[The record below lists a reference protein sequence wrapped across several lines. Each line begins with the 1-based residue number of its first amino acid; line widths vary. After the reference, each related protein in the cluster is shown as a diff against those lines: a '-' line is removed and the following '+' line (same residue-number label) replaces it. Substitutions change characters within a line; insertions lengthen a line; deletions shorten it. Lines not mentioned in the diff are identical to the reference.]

1 MLHPVLPPDPLPIV
15 ESLQPVNPASSA
27 SYTKFLS
34 GIETRIQEKTD
45 KSKQPKDLAQL
56 AITVDTKSD
65 PLLPTLIRSTQDD
78 LVVAQTSSVPHL
90 PETFPPEISPITDS
104 GSAALLG
111 QPLVIGYPTQE
122 VKTSNRQEKE
132 DTKTSPSIGIRRS
145 ELVLRSALHKRET
158 QRESTALPT
167 KLGAEH
173 KVEPARIKAFPSLL
187 SGVRAQASDAY
198 GLVGA
203 AQAREEATLSNLNFV
218 TEASD
223 LDAKCE
229 PSQKLG
235 ERCLTTSRFASTPDP
250 NSNGEEKQTFLDSGS
265 FKYRVSPSPLVAQ
278 SSHPLQIAPS
288 LTNSHKLVES
298 RAEILAEKLTQQKQQ
313 SDITAQQSSR
323 RDNISVS
330 AADLALSS
338 QSVKN
343 FIKFKSRSPI
353 NQLSTPLTVEFD
365 SQVQQQTQA
374 PTSTPE
380 ENTTNQ
386 PQGQPSGTTAPASTP
401 PARPK
406 IVEVTS
412 DRQEYDEQRRIITAV
427 GNVVVRFDGAVVDA
441 DRLQVNLDNLIAAGE
456 GNVTLT
462 RGDQVLRGQRFT
474 YNFVQDSG
482 ELENGRGEIYVPSA
496 QTDFAFL
503 PTDVS
508 AGGVLKRPPS
518 DRILANQPV
527 SGVSSPG
534 GIDVTIGGQTGA
546 TNIPPPKTGGVVKRL
561 RFEAEHIDFYPQGW
575 QANDVRITNDP
586 FSPPE
591 LELRADKV
599 TLTRESP
606 LLDRIRTQRQRLVFD
621 QRLSLP
627 IPVNE
632 RTIDRRERDVTP
644 AIVSPGYDGKDRGG
658 LYIEHGFPVITTD
671 QTRWTIT
678 PQLLIQRAVQEGTGD
693 LGALFA
699 VKTKINSVLSPRT
712 VVQGTGELTSFNL
725 NKVEDNLRARLALRQ
740 TLGDSLPHTLNLE
753 YSYRERFYNGTL
765 GFQTVQSSIGGIV
778 TSPVIPLGKSGINLT
793 YQASARYIN
802 ANTDRQDL
810 LEPQRE
816 NDRISLGR
824 LQASATLSRGLLLW
838 QGKPLPPT
846 ATEGLR
852 YTANPVVPYLQAIAS
867 VTGTTSHYTNGDNQ
881 STLIGTIGLQ
891 GQIGHFSRP
900 FLDYT
905 AFNISYSQGLNN
917 GLSPFLF
924 DRFVD
929 NKVLSAGI
937 SQQIYGPFRLGFQTS
952 VNLDTGREA
961 STDYILEYSRRTY
974 GITLRYNPVLE
985 LGGFTI
991 RISDFNWGG
1000 GTDPFSEIQPVVG
1013 GVQQDY

>member
-1 MLHPVLPPDPLPIV
+1 M
-15 ESLQPVNPASSA
+15 
-27 SYTKFLS
+27 
-34 GIETRIQEKTD
+34 QEKID
-45 KSKQPKDLAQL
+45 LSKQPKDLTQL
-56 AITVDTKSD
+56 AIAGDTNSN
-65 PLLPTLIRSTQDD
+65 PPLPTEINSTQDD
-78 LVVAQTSSVPHL
+78 LVVVKTPSVSHPL
-90 PETFPPEISPITDS
+90 EISPITPP
-104 GSAALLG
+104 GSVALLG
-111 QPLVIGYPTQE
+111 QSLVVGYATQK
-122 VKTSNRQEKE
+122 VKTSNRQDKE
-132 DTKTSPSIGIRRS
+132 DTKTSLSAGRRRS
-145 ELVLRSALHKRET
+145 ELLLKLSLHKQKT
-158 QRESTALPT
+158 QTEATALPR
-167 KLGAEH
+167 KVGAE
-173 KVEPARIKAFPSLL
+173 
-187 SGVRAQASDAY
+187 AS
-198 GLVGA
+198 
-203 AQAREEATLSNLNFV
+203 N
-218 TEASD
+218 
-223 LDAKCE
+223 LDAKQLVVKHPNFGEFSTLNQVAWGDAKRE

-235 ERCLTTSRFASTPDP
+235 ERCLTTSRSASTPDP
-250 NSNGEEKQTFLDSGS
+250 NSSGGEKQTFLNSGS
-265 FKYRVSPSPLVAQ
+265 FSYRVSPSPQVAQ
-278 SSHPLQIAPS
+278 SLRPLQIAPS
-288 LTNSHKLVES
+288 LTNSNRLVES
-298 RAEILAEKLTQQKQQ
+298 KAEILAEKLNQQKQQ
-313 SDITAQQSSR
+313 SDITAPQSLG

-330 AADLALSS
+330 AADLAPSS
-338 QSVKN
+338 QSVQN
-343 FIKFKSRSPI
+343 FIKFKSRSPT
-353 NQLSTPLTVEFD
+353 NQLSTPLTVEFN
-365 SQVQQQTQA
+365 SQIQQQAQV
-374 PTSTPE
+374 PTPTPQVD
-380 ENTTNQ
+380 TTNK
-386 PQGQPSGTTAPASTP
+386 PQGQPTTAPGSTP
-401 PARPK
+401 PARPR

-482 ELENGRGEIYVPSA
+482 ELLNGRGEIYVPSA

-503 PTDVS
+503 STDVS
-508 AGGVLKRPPS
+508 AGGVPKRPPS
-518 DRILANQPV
+518 DRIIANQPV

-575 QANDVRITNDP
+575 QARDVRITNDP

-591 LELRADKV
+591 LELRADTV

-606 LLDRIRTQRQRLVFD
+606 LVDRIRTQKQRLVLD

-632 RTIDRRERDVTP
+632 RTIDRQERDVTP
-644 AIVSPGYDGKDRGG
+644 AIVSPGFDGKDRGG
-658 LYIEHGFPVITTD
+658 LYIQRGFPVIDTD

-678 PQLLIQRAVQEGTGD
+678 PQLLVQRAVQEGTGD

-712 VVQGTGELTSFNL
+712 VIQGTGELTSFDL
-725 NKVEDNLRARLALRQ
+725 NKVEDNLRVNLGLRQ
-740 TLGDSLPHTLNLE
+740 IIGTSLPHILNLQ
-753 YSYRERFYNGTL
+753 YNYRDRLYNGTL
-765 GFQTVQSSIGGIV
+765 GFQTVQSSLGGII

-810 LEPQRE
+810 LEPVRE

-824 LQASATLSRGLLLW
+824 LQASAALSKGLLLW
-838 QGKPLPPT
+838 RGKPLPPT

-852 YTANPVVPYLQAIAS
+852 YTANPVVPYLQTFAGL
-867 VTGTTSHYTNGDNQ
+867 TGTTSYYTNGDNQ
-881 STLIGTIGLQ
+881 STLTATIGLQ

-985 LGGFTI
+985 LGGFSI

-1000 GTDPFSEIQPVVG
+1000 GTDPFSEIKPVVG

>member
-1 MLHPVLPPDPLPIV
+1 MLHSVLPPNLPPIL

-27 SYTKFLS
+27 SHTKFLS
-34 GIETRIQEKTD
+34 VVETGMQEKTD
-45 KSKQPKDLAQL
+45 KSKQPKDLTQL
-56 AITVDTKSD
+56 AIAGDTNSN
-65 PLLPTLIRSTQDD
+65 PPLPTEINSTQDD
-78 LVVAQTSSVPHL
+78 LLVVETPSVSHPL
-90 PETFPPEISPITDS
+90 KISPITAP

-111 QPLVIGYPTQE
+111 QSLVVGYPTQE
-122 VKTSNRQEKE
+122 VKTSNRQDKE
-132 DTKTSPSIGIRRS
+132 DTKTSLSAGRRRS
-145 ELVLRSALHKRET
+145 ELLLRLSLHKQKT
-158 QRESTALPT
+158 QTEATALPI
-167 KLGAEH
+167 KVGAE
-173 KVEPARIKAFPSLL
+173 
-187 SGVRAQASDAY
+187 AS
-198 GLVGA
+198 
-203 AQAREEATLSNLNFV
+203 N
-218 TEASD
+218 
-223 LDAKCE
+223 LDAKRLVSKHPNFGEFSTLNQVAWGDAKRE

-250 NSNGEEKQTFLDSGS
+250 NYSGGEKQTFLNSGS
-265 FKYRVSPSPLVAQ
+265 FSYRVSPSPQVAQ
-278 SSHPLQIAPS
+278 SLRPLQIAPS
-288 LTNSHKLVES
+288 LTNSNKLVES
-298 RAEILAEKLTQQKQQ
+298 KAEILAEKLTQQKQQ
-313 SDITAQQSSR
+313 SDITAPQSLG

-330 AADLALSS
+330 AADLAPSS
-338 QSVKN
+338 QSVQN
-343 FIKFKSRSPI
+343 FIKFKSRSPT
-353 NQLSTPLTVEFD
+353 NQLSTPITVEFN
-365 SQVQQQTQA
+365 SQTQQQAQV
-374 PTSTPE
+374 PTSTPQVG
-380 ENTTNQ
+380 TTNK

-401 PARPK
+401 PARPR

-427 GNVVVRFDGAVVDA
+427 GNVVVQFDGAVVDA

-482 ELENGRGEIYVPSA
+482 ELLNGRGEIYVPSA
-496 QTDFAFL
+496 QTDFAFSS
-503 PTDVS
+503 TDVS
-508 AGGVLKRPPS
+508 AGGVPKRPPS

-534 GIDVTIGGQTGA
+534 GIDVTVGGQTGA
-546 TNIPPPKTGGVVKRL
+546 TNIPPPKSGGIVKRL

-575 QANDVRITNDP
+575 QARDVRITNDP

-591 LELRADKV
+591 LELRADTV

-606 LLDRIRTQRQRLVFD
+606 LVDRIRTQRQRLVFD

-632 RTIDRRERDVTP
+632 RTIDRQERDVTP
-644 AIVSPGYDGKDRGG
+644 AIVSPGFDGKDRDG
-658 LYIEHGFPVITTD
+658 LYIERGFPVIDTD

-678 PQLLIQRAVQEGTGD
+678 PQLLVERAVQEGTGD

-699 VKTKINSVLSPRT
+699 VKTKINSVLSPRA
-712 VVQGTGELTSFNL
+712 VIQGTGELTSFDL
-725 NKVEDNLRARLALRQ
+725 NKVEDNLRVNLGLRQ
-740 TLGDSLPHTLNLE
+740 IIGTSLPHILSLQYN
-753 YSYRERFYNGTL
+753 YRDRLYNGTL
-765 GFQTVQSSIGGIV
+765 GFQTVQSSLGGII

-810 LEPQRE
+810 LEPVRE

-824 LQASATLSRGLLLW
+824 LQASATLSKGLLLW
-838 QGKPLPPT
+838 RGKPLPPT

-852 YTANPVVPYLQAIAS
+852 YTANPVVPYLQTFA
-867 VTGTTSHYTNGDNQ
+867 VLTGTTSYYTNSDNQ
-881 STLIGTIGLQ
+881 STLTATIGLQ

-924 DRFVD
+924 DRSVD

-937 SQQIYGPFRLGFQTS
+937 SQQIFGPFRLGFQTS

-974 GITLRYNPVLE
+974 GITFRYNPVLE
-985 LGGFTI
+985 LGGFSI

-1000 GTDPFSEIQPVVG
+1000 GTDPFSEVKPVVN

>member
-1 MLHPVLPPDPLPIV
+1 MLHPVLPPDPPPIL
-15 ESLQPVNPASSA
+15 ESLQPVNPAPSG

-34 GIETRIQEKTD
+34 VVKTGMQEKTD
-45 KSKQPKDLAQL
+45 KSKQPKDLTQL
-56 AITVDTKSD
+56 AIAGNTNSN
-65 PLLPTLIRSTQDD
+65 PPLPTEIDSTQDD
-78 LVVAQTSSVPHL
+78 LVVVKTPSVSHPL
-90 PETFPPEISPITDS
+90 EISPITAP

-111 QPLVIGYPTQE
+111 QSLVVGYPTQE
-122 VKTSNRQEKE
+122 VKTSNRQDKE
-132 DTKTSPSIGIRRS
+132 DTKTSLSARRRRS
-145 ELVLRSALHKRET
+145 ELLLRLSHKQKT
-158 QRESTALPT
+158 QTEATALPR
-167 KLGAEH
+167 KVGAE
-173 KVEPARIKAFPSLL
+173 AF
-187 SGVRAQASDAY
+187 
-198 GLVGA
+198 
-203 AQAREEATLSNLNFV
+203 N
-218 TEASD
+218 
-223 LDAKCE
+223 LDAKRLVVKHPNLGFSTSNQVALGDAKRE

-235 ERCLTTSRFASTPDP
+235 ERCLTTSRSASTPDP
-250 NSNGEEKQTFLDSGS
+250 NYSGGEKQTFLNGS
-265 FKYRVSPSPLVAQ
+265 FSYRVSPSPQVAQ
-278 SSHPLQIAPS
+278 SLRPLEIAPS
-288 LTNSHKLVES
+288 LTNSNKLVES
-298 RAEILAEKLTQQKQQ
+298 KAEILAEKLTQQKQQ
-313 SDITAQQSSR
+313 SDITAPQSLG

-330 AADLALSS
+330 AADLAPSS
-338 QSVKN
+338 QSVQN
-343 FIKFKSRSPI
+343 FIKFKSRSST
-353 NQLSTPLTVEFD
+353 NQLSTPLTVEFN
-365 SQVQQQTQA
+365 SQIQQQAQVPI
-374 PTSTPE
+374 PTPQVD
-380 ENTTNQ
+380 TTNK

-401 PARPK
+401 PARPR

-441 DRLQVNLDNLIAAGE
+441 DRLQVNLDNLIAAGF

-482 ELENGRGEIYVPSA
+482 ELLNGRGEIYVPSA

-508 AGGVLKRPPS
+508 AGGVPKRPPS
-518 DRILANQPV
+518 DRIIANQPV

-546 TNIPPPKTGGVVKRL
+546 TNIPPPKSGGVVKRL

-575 QANDVRITNDP
+575 QARDVRITNDP

-591 LELRADKV
+591 LELRADTV

-606 LLDRIRTQRQRLVFD
+606 LVDRIRTQKQRLVLD

-644 AIVSPGYDGKDRGG
+644 AIVSPGFDGKDRGG
-658 LYIEHGFPVITTD
+658 LYIERGFPVIDTD

-678 PQLLIQRAVQEGTGD
+678 PQLLVQRAVQEGTGD

-712 VVQGTGELTSFNL
+712 VIQGTGELTSFDL
-725 NKVEDNLRARLALRQ
+725 NKVEDNLRVNLGLRQ
-740 TLGDSLPHTLNLE
+740 IIGTSLPHILNLQ
-753 YSYRERFYNGTL
+753 YNYRNRLYNGTL
-765 GFQTVQSSIGGIV
+765 GFQTVQSSLGGII

-810 LEPQRE
+810 LEPVRE

-824 LQASATLSRGLLLW
+824 LQASASLSKGLLLW

-852 YTANPVVPYLQAIAS
+852 YTANPVVPYLQTFA
-867 VTGTTSHYTNGDNQ
+867 VLTGTTSYYTNSDNQ
-881 STLIGTIGLQ
+881 STLTATIGLQ

-924 DRFVD
+924 DRSVD

-985 LGGFTI
+985 LGGFSI

-1000 GTDPFSEIQPVVG
+1000 GTDPFSEIKPVVG